1 MSARSHK
8 HEVVLSEEQRLALQ
22 HLLSR
27 GTAPV
32 RQQAPARILLKIDRH
47 APGPRW
53 TDEQV
58 AAAFE
63 MSRYTVIRI
72 RERFVTQGLEDALT
86 HRAHTQTR
94 PRALDGEQEAHLIAL
109 SCSPS
114 PQGQARWTLRL
125 LAGRMVE
132 LGSVEHVSHETVRQ
146 VLKKTRLLSL
156 AEAVLVHSS
165 PGQCGLCLAHGRCAG
180 GLHPSLRPPLSAGV
194 HG

>member
-8 HEVVLSEEQRLALQ
+8 YEVVLSEGQRLALQ

-32 RQQAPARILLKIDRH
+32 RQQAHARILLKIDRH

-72 RERFVTQGLEDALT
+72 RERFVNQGLEEALT
-86 HRAHTQTR
+86 HRLHTPTR

-109 SCSPS
+109 SCS
-114 PQGQARWTLRL
+114 
-125 LAGRMVE
+125 
-132 LGSVEHVSHETVRQ
+132 
-146 VLKKTRLLSL
+146 
-156 AEAVLVHSS
+156 SS
-165 PGQCGLCLAHGRCAG
+165 PTG
-180 GLHPSLRPPLSAGV
+180 
-194 HG
+194 